1 LSLWKEPR
9 GRKSKRRQEEK
20 MRPKTKIIHP
30 ITVTER
36 KREIAKR
43 EVGLAKRT
51 VAVTN
56 VGNKEPQKGGS
67 NDKS

>member
-1 LSLWKEPR
+1 
-9 GRKSKRRQEEK
+9 
-20 MRPKTKIIHP
+20 MRPKTKIIRP